1 MSPASTRMVTRFFS
15 TQPRNDRTPP
25 PPPSLRG
32 SSRELTAGA
41 PELDVLLTVHLQ
53 VCKALL
59 QVAEGPRG
67 RGASR
72 ERGPAGGP
80 GAVAGGS
87 LCKGLILKVA
97 RSMVQGQETLRANE
111 TEEVPLQKLG
121 PGLGEMPRGSCAPH
135 ALNQELRPFQLQ
147 TPNRLDRR
155 ENLLAHRTD
164 RPSGGLQTR
173 LEPGFE
179 MSS

>member
-67 RGASR
+67 RGVSR
-72 ERGPAGGP
+72 ERGQLGGP
-80 GAVAGGS
+80 GRWLGVLSA
-87 LCKGLILKVA
+87 KG
-97 RSMVQGQETLRANE
+97 
-111 TEEVPLQKLG
+111 
-121 PGLGEMPRGSCAPH
+121 
-135 ALNQELRPFQLQ
+135 
-147 TPNRLDRR
+147 
-155 ENLLAHRTD
+155 
-164 RPSGGLQTR
+164 
-173 LEPGFE
+173 
-179 MSS
+179 